1 LPESNTQENRIPLPY
16 GGRYSPLLASAL
28 ARSDPTLLSKTDP
41 GGLWLILERQVTLLQ
56 MAIAEG

>member
-1 LPESNTQENRIPLPY
+1 VRSAESRKEIVE
-16 GGRYSPLLASAL
+16 SHFASAL

>member
-1 LPESNTQENRIPLPY
+1 MIQSSLGQWWES
-16 GGRYSPLLASAL
+16 SAL